1 MLPDIMIIYLV
12 YASPNSM
19 LFLKGVV
26 MDIVSLHSNSTVTKI
41 RMDVRIVR
49 KKGHWRNESLNC
61 LKHI

>member
-26 MDIVSLHSNSTVTKI
+26 MDIVSLRSNSTVTKI

-49 KKGHWRNESLNC
+49 KRGTGGMK
-61 LKHI
+61 I

>member
-1 MLPDIMIIYLV
+1 MLPDITIIYLV

-49 KKGHWRNESLNC
+49 KKGTGAM
-61 LKHI
+61 KI

>member
-1 MLPDIMIIYLV
+1 MLPDITIIYLV

-26 MDIVSLHSNSTVTKI
+26 MDIVSLHSTVTKI

-49 KKGHWRNESLNC
+49 KKGTGGM
-61 LKHI
+61 KI